1 MSGKDGNVE
10 SICETDAQSQCQAKV
25 SLPTAP
31 LTRFPEFFELEI
43 ESTTCRL
50 VRLNTE
56 RGISTAELAESF
68 LAVEIRHETKPAAM
82 NIYFSHLRTTDFFGR
97 LRGVGVGEA
106 AYLSA
111 RELCRQVLRI
121 HREKEEVM
129 RESLRE
135 IAELE
140 KTRQK
145 EKGKERVERRAS
157 GKTLVEDSEDLDVGE
172 KG

>member
-1 MSGKDGNVE
+1 M
-10 SICETDAQSQCQAKV
+10 
-25 SLPTAP
+25 
-31 LTRFPEFFELEI
+31 
-43 ESTTCRL
+43 
-50 VRLNTE
+50 
-56 RGISTAELAESF
+56 
-68 LAVEIRHETKPAAM
+68 
-82 NIYFSHLRTTDFFGR
+82 
-97 LRGVGVGEA
+97 GVGEA

-111 RELCRQVLRI
+111 RELCRQVLRV